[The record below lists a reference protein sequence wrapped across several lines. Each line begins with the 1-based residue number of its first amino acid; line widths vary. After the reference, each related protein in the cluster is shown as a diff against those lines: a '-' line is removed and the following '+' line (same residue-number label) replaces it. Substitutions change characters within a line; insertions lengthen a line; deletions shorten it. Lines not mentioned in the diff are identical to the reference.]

1 MTLDEMQTVWSEMTT
16 KIEQQEHLTNQ
27 LIMEM
32 TQTKFRNKIGTINK
46 YESGGA
52 IICFI
57 AALLLI
63 LNIDKLDTWYLM
75 ACGIFVILYL
85 IFIPMLVLRSII
97 NMKQINIVANTYK
110 QSLMDFAKRRKHF
123 LLMQRIAIFSNI
135 ILTILILPVFSKI
148 SKGKDLFMDGGNVW
162 YWYLPLMLV
171 FLVPFSR
178 WGYTTYK
185 KMTASAE
192 QLIKDLQT
200 EPS

>member
-1 MTLDEMQTVWSEMTT
+1 MTLEEMQNVWSEMTE
-16 KIEQQEHLTNQ
+16 KLENQKQLTDT

-63 LNIDKLDTWYLM
+63 GNLDKLDTWYLM
-75 ACGIFVILYL
+75 ASGIFVILYL
-85 IFIPMLVLRSII
+85 IFIPVLVLRSII
-97 NMKQINIVANTYK
+97 NMKQINIVTNTYK
-110 QSLMDFAKRRKHF
+110 QSLLDFAKRRKHF
-123 LLMQRIAIFSNI
+123 LLMQRIAIFLNI

-148 SKGKDLFMDGGNVW
+148 SKGKDLFVDDASIW
-162 YWYLPLMLV
+162 YWYLPLMIV

-178 WGYTTYK
+178 WGYRTYK

-192 QLIKDLQT
+192 QLLKDIQT
-200 EPS
+200 DPN